1 MEADNQAFL
10 YENLPVF
17 LSCSFLRKP
26 NSSRKSRGGGGER
39 ESKAEPAGNGTE
51 TQTRQEILHEC
62 TTSCKLENGIV

>member
-26 NSSRKSRGGGGER
+26 NSSRKSRGGGGEKVR
-39 ESKAEPAGNGTE
+39 LRPQATE
-51 TQTRQEILHEC
+51 RKRKLAKK
-62 TTSCKLENGIV
+62 SCMNVLLVVSWRME